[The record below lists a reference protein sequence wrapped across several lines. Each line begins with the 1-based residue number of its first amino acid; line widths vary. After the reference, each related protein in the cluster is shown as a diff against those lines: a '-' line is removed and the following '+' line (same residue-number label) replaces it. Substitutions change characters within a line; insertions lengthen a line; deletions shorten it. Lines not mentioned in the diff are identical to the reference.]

1 MSNMSLGYGRY
12 DARFGPGSAGRRGRG
27 WGSADEISQY
37 LKGVICREQ
46 SMKSAL
52 SLAMFALATSR
63 VDASC
68 GANQYLTRASGVSVK
83 SNIGGVACYGMGD
96 TGYLGTNYC
105 YWYGNKCSQHDT
117 RAPSSRCKKFSHA
130 VSAGWLTCVNKAQC
144 ESTLCLDTQI
154 VVAGK
159 YCSTNTCD
167 AGDADTCCTLSCEAR
182 EQEWLADCACTADS
196 TECTTKKTDWTNNGC
211 EPQTCG

>member
-1 MSNMSLGYGRY
+1 MEQCSLTGGSFKWVSPSMSNMSLGYGRY

-68 GANQYLTRASGVSVK
+68 GANQY
-83 SNIGGVACYGMGD
+83 
-96 TGYLGTNYC
+96 
-105 YWYGNKCSQHDT
+105 SQ
-117 RAPSSRCKKFSHA
+117 
-130 VSAGWLTCVNKAQC
+130 GITCVNKAQC

-167 AGDADTCCTLSCEAR
+167 AGDADRCCTLSCEAR